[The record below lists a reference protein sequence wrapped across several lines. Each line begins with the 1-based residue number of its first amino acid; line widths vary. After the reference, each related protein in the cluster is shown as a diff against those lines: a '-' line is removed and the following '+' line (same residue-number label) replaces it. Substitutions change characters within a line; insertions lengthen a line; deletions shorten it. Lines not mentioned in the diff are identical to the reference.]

1 MSIEREHLEA
11 ALVQAEAVV
20 QESERMHA
28 RSAAA
33 SWWRCCVI
41 LRRFLDYP
49 DAFPTA
55 PSVQ

>member
-11 ALVQAEAVV
+11 ALAEAEAVV

-33 SWWRCCVI
+33 SWWGCCVI
-41 LRRFLDYP
+41 LRRFLDHP
-49 DAFPTA
+49 DAFPA
-55 PSVQ
+55 DPSVQ

>member
-11 ALVQAEAVV
+11 ALAEAEAVV
-20 QESERMHA
+20 QERERMHA

-41 LRRFLDYP
+41 LRRFLDHP

-55 PSVQ
+55 PFVQ

>member
-11 ALVQAEAVV
+11 ALAEAVV
-20 QESERMHA
+20 QESEHVHA

-41 LRRFLDYP
+41 LRRFPDHP

>member
-11 ALVQAEAVV
+11 ALAQAEAVV
-20 QESERMHA
+20 EDSEALRA

-41 LRRFLDYP
+41 LRRFLDLP
-49 DAFPTA
+49 DAFPPA
-55 PSVQ
+55 RAVQ